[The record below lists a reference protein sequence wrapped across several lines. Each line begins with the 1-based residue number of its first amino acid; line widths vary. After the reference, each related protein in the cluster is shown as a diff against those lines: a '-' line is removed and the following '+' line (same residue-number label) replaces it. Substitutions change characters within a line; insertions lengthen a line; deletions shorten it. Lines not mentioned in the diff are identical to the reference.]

1 MNTTK
6 DTFTK
11 EFLAK
16 INGKILKEV
25 ELISDKRYT
34 RVRLAVSSQE
44 DECTEIAILPGDLM
58 IPGLIGVVRPED
70 ILKLEFY
77 ETGQEMLEV
86 IASFDLKPPSYLLE
100 QLISDMATI
109 KRKQKFDEELSA
121 FLGKDVIKRLSAALW
136 LIDDPKV
143 KERFAGPPE

>member
-16 INGKILKEV
+16 LNGKILKEV
-25 ELISDKRYT
+25 ELINDRRYT
-34 RVRLAVSSQE
+34 QVRLAVCLLE
-44 DECTEIAILPGDLM
+44 DENTEIAILPGDLM
-58 IPGLIGVVRPED
+58 VPGLIGVVRPED
-70 ILKLEFY
+70 ILKLKFY
-77 ETGQEMLEV
+77 ETPQEMLEV

-100 QLISDMATI
+100 QLISDMATL
-109 KRKQKFDEELSA
+109 KRKKKFDEELSA